1 LFYRKNA
8 GAYREALRRLR
19 EKQQE
24 TIDTVDAAVV
34 NTTAMGSDKIN
45 STETKPQAKPKRR
58 PSQTLLVKP
67 KVYAISKY
75 IFSIV

>member
-8 GAYREALRRLR
+8 SAYREALRRLR

-34 NTTAMGSDKIN
+34 NTTDTVSDKIN

-67 KVYAISKY
+67 KVYAISK
-75 IFSIV
+75 